1 MLGPLPLRV
10 IISQLFNFIG
20 LSSCE
25 GVFFFF
31 GGDGGEEEVFLKN
44 APLIFNREI
53 RKAIPE
59 PLFGII
65 HLHAKYSIAFS
76 YCQMFNFCVCVH
88 APLSNWPKMS
98 SLTVSSWLKQT
109 KRGAPCLLPELLSAG
124 DEHTANVHD
133 RSDLPQEGKVSGSDL
148 AIFTDWHSR
157 KRHASPA
164 G

>member
-25 GVFFFF
+25 GFFFCFF
-31 GGDGGEEEVFLKN
+31 GGYGGEEEVFLKN
-44 APLIFNREI
+44 APLIFNGEI

-76 YCQMFNFCVCVH
+76 YCQMFNFCVCARTVVQLAQNVQLNCFIVAKANKARSPML
-88 APLSNWPKMS
+88 AP
-98 SLTVSSWLKQT
+98 
-109 KRGAPCLLPELLSAG
+109 R
-124 DEHTANVHD
+124 TAE
-133 RSDLPQEGKVSGSDL
+133 R
-148 AIFTDWHSR
+148 R
-157 KRHASPA
+157 R
-164 G
+164 